1 MTHALTS
8 PQSVHIS
15 AERADRMTAW
25 WPRSPELPV
34 KSRTDRDQIAEGID
48 ALSQPCDPAWL
59 MARVL
64 ALLTPYFTAS
74 VPEAVRVLE
83 AEDWRAALHVFP
95 HWAVEK
101 AVRWWKSDANPDHR
115 RKPLEGD
122 IVGRVKLEMGIVSMG
137 RLMVRR
143 FDEGFA
149 ARHAEPEREPPTPEE
164 MAHRRAFASSV
175 MQSAGFQKHMDRP
188 TGPRRETVTDE
199 DMAEMAAILNRSQA

>member
-1 MTHALTS
+1 
-8 PQSVHIS
+8 
-15 AERADRMTAW
+15 MTAW

-149 ARHAEPEREPPTPEE
+149 AAAAGGSWAKTALTAGSWSSVTPGSTRRAPS
-164 MAHRRAFASSV
+164 AHRRLAASSPSPSSSSSSS
-175 MQSAGFQKHMDRP
+175 SAPGEARAGMGRASRTCVAARRP
-188 TGPRRETVTDE
+188 PWSS
-199 DMAEMAAILNRSQA
+199 AA